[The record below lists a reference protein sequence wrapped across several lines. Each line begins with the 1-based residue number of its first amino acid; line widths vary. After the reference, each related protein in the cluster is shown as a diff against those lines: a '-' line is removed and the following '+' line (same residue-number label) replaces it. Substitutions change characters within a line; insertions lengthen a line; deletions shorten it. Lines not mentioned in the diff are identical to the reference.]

1 MSQAHSIRLVTED
14 DAQDVAHVK
23 IESWR
28 KGYAHIVS
36 PVHLAN
42 LNVATET
49 EKFRTRIQQGD
60 HLMVAEVNGQVVA
73 YSLWMPYPFNEDWP
87 HKNMLASLYVLPEFE
102 GRGIATS
109 LVRENA
115 RHALT
120 QNYQG
125 MMIGVFTDNHRA
137 KSLYIHLG
145 AEFCSSGTFEIGGI
159 PYPDEIYAFN
169 NLKSLSN
176 PNGTP
181 QNSVE

>member
-1 MSQAHSIRLVTED
+1 MMIRLALRS
-14 DAQDVAHVK
+14 DAEAVAYVK
-23 IESWR
+23 LQSWR
-28 KGYAHIVS
+28 KGYANIVS
-36 PVHLAN
+36 PDHLAN

-49 EKFRTRIQQGD
+49 EKFRTRIQQAD
-60 HLMVAEVNGQVVA
+60 HLLVAEIDSQVVA

-109 LVRENA
+109 LIRENA
-115 RHALT
+115 RHAFT
-120 QNYQG
+120 QHCKG

-145 AEFCSSGTFEIGGI
+145 AEFWSSGTFEVGGI
-159 PYPDEIYAFN
+159 PYPDEMYAFN
-169 NLKSLSN
+169 NLESLSN
-176 PNGTP
+176 PNATP